1 MVIEKIIKSCQFC
14 PPADLSPQRIWK
26 NRYWTVIVSRR
37 PLNRG
42 HVILFLNRHLTSLA
56 KLSAQE
62 TRALFLATDRI
73 ARLLIRH
80 YRISGWQ
87 LLVNNGRS
95 AGQSIPHIHFH
106 FIPRYNS
113 EKRSPLLPLVSRKV
127 YRELHALTP
136 MQIRKATRSLK
147 VVLSSR

>member
-1 MVIEKIIKSCQFC
+1 MKSCQFC

-26 NRYWTVIVSRR
+26 SRYWTMIVSRR

-42 HVILFLNRHLTSLA
+42 QVILFPNRHLTSLA

-62 TRALFLATDRI
+62 ARALFLATNRV
-73 ARLLIRH
+73 ARLLVRR

-106 FIPRYNS
+106 FIPRYNP
-113 EKRSPLLPLVSRKV
+113 ERRSPLLPLVSRKA
-127 YRELHALTP
+127 YRELRALTST
-136 MQIRKATRSLK
+136 QIQTVARSLRIALK
-147 VVLSSR
+147 KKP